1 MDEATC
7 AECRELGN
15 GMSVKIFISRHALVP
30 YVLPPESEMMKH
42 PETSVNLGEIC
53 ECLEV
58 LKGIEHHI

>member
-15 GMSVKIFISRHALVP
+15 GMSVKIFISRHALV
-30 YVLPPESEMMKH
+30 SEMMKH